1 MDKKRLKQY
10 RALAREEPKIRK
22 DIDRLYERLE
32 DVPVVLGKVSKSGDE
47 FPYIQGHMTVETAEP
62 KVETEIKKQIR
73 IKEARLEQVERER
86 TEIEQFIADIP
97 DSTDRQIFEMLFIRG
112 KRQQDIAEEVGYS
125 QGRISQIIRKNL
137 KD

>member
-1 MDKKRLKQY
+1 M
-10 RALAREEPKIRK
+10 
-22 DIDRLYERLE
+22 
-32 DVPVVLGKVSKSGDE
+32 
-47 FPYIQGHMTVETAEP
+47 
-62 KVETEIKKQIR
+62 
-73 IKEARLEQVERER
+73 EQVERER